1 MNLNLLLPLGL
12 ALGATLPVVVIFY
25 LLKVRRHDEEI
36 SSTFLW
42 NDLIRDLAAHEPLQR
57 LRWNVLLVLQL
68 IALGLLTLALAR
80 PFNQQTGAQP
90 VHAVFVL
97 DGTASMQATDV
108 TPSRFARAI
117 EMARAKLAALPDSS
131 LSTVILAAAHPQVLI
146 SAASDAR
153 QVDKV
158 LTAAQPSGAA
168 GDMREALLLA
178 RSLGGDPGSRRIY
191 LFTDGAFNLPTD
203 LPDDLGSVEV
213 VQVAGPTASNLAV
226 TSISS
231 RPDARDNR
239 RQQVFAR
246 VENFSSV
253 LTHAVVTMSV
263 DGQATDERQLDLDA
277 NGSSDQVFDDLPAGA
292 RAASVSV
299 SGSGSSAANGLA
311 LDDTAY
317 TVLVQR
323 KTAQVLL
330 VSSGNQFLEK
340 VLSLLP
346 NLDLYR
352 IDSQRYLGVEAD
364 RYDVVVFDAYQPPLL
379 PRGNLLIVNPT
390 SRGPIQT
397 SGQIRRPRVGAWDQE
412 DPLLAFVDI
421 RDLTVSSAS
430 KLELPRWAK
439 PLITATDGTALLAA
453 GQDGDRRVVMVPF
466 DLRQSNLPLS
476 PAFPILMSNIVS
488 YLSPP
493 GVVQAP
499 SVDTGL
505 PESLVPLPQVET
517 VRVTGPGDQVV
528 DFKVGS
534 GPITY
539 ATTDV
544 PGLYRVQQLVSNGQQ
559 TVDEDLFAANLV
571 NREESDIRPRLTG
584 LGSSDD
590 GAGRMTILRKELWA
604 LVAAIALPLLLFE
617 WFWFH
622 RKV

>member
-1 MNLNLLLPLGL
+1 VNLNFLVPLGL

-68 IALGLLTLALAR
+68 IALALLTVALAR
-80 PFNQQTGAQP
+80 PFDQQTGPQP
-90 VHAVFVL
+90 VHAVFLL

-108 TPSRFARAI
+108 RPSRFARAVD
-117 EMARAKLAALPDSS
+117 MARSKLAGLPENSVA
-131 LSTVILAAAHPQVLI
+131 TVILAAAHPQVLI
-146 SAASDAR
+146 SATADQH
-153 QVDKV
+153 QVDRA
-158 LTAAQPSGAA
+158 LAAARPSGAS

-191 LFTDGAFNLPTD
+191 LFTDGAFALPAD

-213 VQVAGPTASNLAV
+213 DQVAGADPANLAV
-226 TSISS
+226 TTISS
-231 RPDARDNR
+231 RPDPRDNR

-246 VENFSSV
+246 VENFSSAP
-253 LTHAVVTMSV
+253 THAVLTMAV
-263 DGQATDERQLDLDA
+263 DGQPMAERPLDLDP

-299 SGSGSSAANGLA
+299 SGPGSSGNALT

-317 TVLVQR
+317 TVLVQH
-323 KTAQVLL
+323 KPAEVLL

-346 NLDLYR
+346 NVDLYR

-379 PRGNLLIVNPT
+379 PHGNLLIVNPPD
-390 SRGPIQT
+390 RGPIQT
-397 SGQIRRPRVGAWDQE
+397 SGQVRRPRLGTWDQE

-421 RDLTVSSAS
+421 RDLTITSAS
-430 KLELPRWAK
+430 KIDLPRWSKA
-439 PLITATDGTALLAA
+439 LITATDGTPLLAA
-453 GQDGDRRVVMVPF
+453 GQDGDRRVVLVPF

-476 PAFPILMSNIVS
+476 PAFPILMSNILS

-499 SVDTGL
+499 AVDTGQ
-505 PESLVPLPQVET
+505 PESLAPLPQIES
-517 VRVTGPGDQVV
+517 VRVTDPTGQAA
-528 DFKVGS
+528 DFRVGS

-539 ATTDV
+539 TTTDL
-544 PGLYRVQQLVSNGQQ
+544 PGLYHVQQLVSNGQQ

-571 NREESDIRPRLTG
+571 NRDESDIRPRLSG
-584 LGSSDD
+584 LGSNDT
-590 GAGRMTILRKELWA
+590 GGGQTTILQKELWA
-604 LVAAIALPLLLFE
+604 LVVALALPLLLFE

-622 RKV
+622 RRV